1 MKKGSVTIVIL
12 AVLVVLLVAV
22 GILYLESPGTI
33 DDIISGL
40 KKDELKKF
48 SSYDELKNFVK
59 TNTEMASYGWYG
71 YYGGFMGPTVM
82 AQTTTAVTGA
92 TAKAAEAAPSPV
104 ASEDYSATTIQVAG
118 VDEADIVKNDGKYI
132 YVVSG
137 KKIVIIDAYPA
148 EGARILSEIEL
159 DENPQE
165 IFINKDKLVVFW
177 SGYPRAVP
185 YESSRSYSSKAFIY
199 VYDISN
205 RENPI
210 LKRNVSLDGNYF
222 DSRMIGDYVYV
233 IINQPMSYIEDDI
246 IIPRVYSEGVDKS
259 IYDYSDMYYFDI
271 PDYSYMFVSIMA
283 VNTQNDNEDLSLK
296 SYIMGATQNMFVSLG
311 NIFVTYTKRVDPIY
325 TQEKMI
331 DDVIIPSLPI
341 TIANEIRVLRSSNLS
356 VSEEWQK
363 IIEVVN
369 EYSNGL
375 SEQEKTNFQ
384 KNIQERMTDFYRE
397 IAKQTEKTVI
407 HKISIKDGEIEYQS
421 NGEVPGH
428 VLNQFS
434 MDEYNGYFRIATTT
448 GHVARFEGEAS
459 SKNHVYVLDGNLN
472 IVGKEEDLAPGERI
486 YSARFIGDR
495 CYLVTF
501 RKIDPLFVIDLS
513 NPYDPTVLG
522 KLKIPGYSDYLH
534 PYDENHII
542 GIGKETVAAESGD
555 FSWYQGVKLSL
566 FDVSDVT
573 KPKEISKYEI
583 GDRGTDSYALRDHKA
598 FLFSKSKNLLV
609 IPILLAEID
618 EEKYAGEI
626 PANVHGDYVWQGAYV
641 FDVSLENGFVVRGM
655 VGHADEE
662 GFLKSG
668 YYYYSP
674 YSVKRSLYIGGVLY
688 TVSDKMIKMN
698 DLDDLEYINKIELP
712 YEEEVYPYPVWR

>member
-1 MKKGSVTIVIL
+1 MKKGSVTIAIL
-12 AVLVVLLVAV
+12 AVLVVLLIGV
-22 GILYLESPGTI
+22 GVLYFEYPETI
-33 DDIISGL
+33 DDIISGV

-59 TNTEMASYGWYG
+59 TNIEMASYGFG
-71 YYGGFMGPTVM
+71 YYGGGFMGPPVM

-104 ASEDYSATTIQVAG
+104 ASEDYSTTTIQVAG

-148 EGARILSEIEL
+148 EEAGILSEIEL

-177 SGYPRAVP
+177 SGYPKAVP
-185 YESSRSYSSKAFIY
+185 YEYTGRYSSKAFIY
-199 VYDISN
+199 VYDVSN
-205 RENPI
+205 RENLI
-210 LKRNVSLDGNYF
+210 LKRNVSIDGSYF
-222 DSRMIGDYVYV
+222 DSRMIGDYVYI
-233 IINQPMSYIEDDI
+233 IINQPLYYVEDDI
-246 IIPRVYSEGVDKS
+246 TIPKVYSENIAQS
-259 IYDYSDMYYFDI
+259 IY
-271 PDYSYMFVSIMA
+271 DYSYMFVSIMA
-283 VNTQNDNEDLSLK
+283 INTQNDNEDFSLK
-296 SYIMGATQNMFVSLG
+296 SYIMGITQNMYVSLE

-325 TQEKMI
+325 IKEKMI

-341 TIANEIRVLRSSNLS
+341 TIANEIRALRSSALS
-356 VSEEWQK
+356 ASEEWQRMTE
-363 IIEVVN
+363 IIN

-375 SEQEKTNFQ
+375 SEQEKTDFQ
-384 KNIQERMTDFYRE
+384 KNMQERLTDFYSE

-407 HKISIKDGEIEYQS
+407 HKISIKDGEIKYQS
-421 NGEVPGH
+421 NGEAPGYI
-428 VLNQFS
+428 LNQFS
-434 MDEYNGYFRIATTT
+434 MDEYNEYFRIATTT

-459 SKNHVYVLDGNLN
+459 SKNHVYVLDKNLD

-542 GIGKETVAAESGD
+542 GIGKETIAAESGD

-566 FDVSDVT
+566 FDVNDVT

-583 GDRGTDSYALRDHKA
+583 GDRGTDSYALSDHKA

-618 EEKYAGEI
+618 EEKYVGEI
-626 PANVHGDYVWQGAYV
+626 PTNVHGDYVWQGAYI
-641 FDVSLENGFVVRGM
+641 FDVSLENGFIVKGM
-655 VGHADEE
+655 VSHADEE
-662 GFLKSG
+662 EFLKSG
-668 YYYYSP
+668 YYSP

-698 DLDDLEYINKIELP
+698 DLDDLEYINKVELP

>member
-1 MKKGSVTIVIL
+1 MKKGSVTIAIL
-12 AVLVVLLVAV
+12 AVLVVLLIGV
-22 GILYLESPGTI
+22 GVLYFEYPETI
-33 DDIISGL
+33 DDIISGV

-59 TNTEMASYGWYG
+59 TNIEMASYGFG
-71 YYGGFMGPTVM
+71 YYGGGFMGPPVM

-104 ASEDYSATTIQVAG
+104 ASEDYSTTTIQVAG

-148 EGARILSEIEL
+148 EEAGILSEIEL

-177 SGYPRAVP
+177 SGYPKAVP
-185 YESSRSYSSKAFIY
+185 YEYTGRYSSKAFIY
-199 VYDISN
+199 VYDVSN
-205 RENPI
+205 RENLI
-210 LKRNVSLDGNYF
+210 LKRNVSIDGSYF
-222 DSRMIGDYVYV
+222 DSRMIGDYVYI
-233 IINQPMSYIEDDI
+233 IINQPLYYVEDDI
-246 IIPRVYSEGVDKS
+246 TIPKVYSENIAKS
-259 IYDYSDMYYFDI
+259 IYDYSDMYYFDM

-283 VNTQNDNEDLSLK
+283 INTQNDNEDFSLK
-296 SYIMGATQNMFVSLG
+296 SYIMGITQNMYVSLE

-325 TQEKMI
+325 IKEKMI

-341 TIANEIRVLRSSNLS
+341 TIANEIRALRSSALS
-356 VSEEWQK
+356 ASEEWQRMTE
-363 IIEVVN
+363 IIN

-375 SEQEKTNFQ
+375 SEQEKTDFQ
-384 KNIQERMTDFYRE
+384 KNMQERLTDFYSE

-407 HKISIKDGEIEYQS
+407 HKISIKDGEIKYQS
-421 NGEVPGH
+421 NGEAPGYI
-428 VLNQFS
+428 LNQFS
-434 MDEYNGYFRIATTT
+434 MDEYNEYFRIATTT

-459 SKNHVYVLDGNLN
+459 SKNHVYVLDKNLD

-542 GIGKETVAAESGD
+542 GIGKETIAAESGD

-566 FDVSDVT
+566 FDVNDVT

-583 GDRGTDSYALRDHKA
+583 GDRGTDSYALSDHKA

-618 EEKYAGEI
+618 EEKYVGEI
-626 PANVHGDYVWQGAYV
+626 PTNVHGDYVWQGAYI
-641 FDVSLENGFVVRGM
+641 FDVSLENGFIVKGM
-655 VGHADEE
+655 VSHADEE
-662 GFLKSG
+662 EFLKSG
-668 YYYYSP
+668 YYSP

-698 DLDDLEYINKIELP
+698 DLDDLEYINKVELP